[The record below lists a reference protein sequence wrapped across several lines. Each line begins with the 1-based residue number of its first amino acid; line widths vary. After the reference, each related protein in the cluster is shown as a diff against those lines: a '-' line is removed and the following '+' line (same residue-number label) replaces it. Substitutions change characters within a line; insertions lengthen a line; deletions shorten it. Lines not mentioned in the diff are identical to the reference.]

1 MIYLQLF
8 WTFFKIGL
16 FTIGGGQAM
25 IPMISQEVV
34 EKGWLTL
41 DEVQSFIAI
50 SGSTPGP
57 FAVNIATYTGV
68 SVLQSAGVGESIL
81 GAICATFGVVLPSL
95 VIITLIALAFSNFIK
110 KPAVQSVFVYVRST
124 VTGLLIAVFVGFVL
138 STLFARTRTIRC
150 DRHLPFRI
158 TFRAVAYQNQ
168 RKNSATYMVDNH
180 IRRDRHAVLRIYS
193 HLISAV
199 RNVKFSLKKHTFELF

>member
-25 IPMISQEVV
+25 IPMISQEAV

-50 SGSTPGP
+50 SESTPGP

-124 VTGLLIAVFVGFVL
+124 VTGLLIAVFAGFVL
-138 STLFARTRTIRC
+138 STLLGISSVLSHEPVQFDVIGTCLFALLFGLSLIRIKGKT
-150 DRHLPFRI
+150 LQPI
-158 TFRAVAYQNQ
+158 WL
-168 RKNSATYMVDNH
+168 
-180 IRRDRHAVLRIYS
+180 II
-193 HLISAV
+193 ISAV
-199 RNVKFSLKKHTFELF
+199 IGTLCYGFIPI

>member
-50 SGSTPGP
+50 SESTPGP

-110 KPAVQSVFVYVRST
+110 KPAVQSVFVFVRST

-138 STLFARTRTIRC
+138 STLLGISSVLSHEPVQFDVIGTCLFALLFGLSLIRIKGKTLQPIWLIIIAAVIGTLC
-150 DRHLPFRI
+150 YGFIPIRFLPC
-158 TFRAVAYQNQ
+158 
-168 RKNSATYMVDNH
+168 ATLN
-180 IRRDRHAVLRIYS
+180 
-193 HLISAV
+193 
-199 RNVKFSLKKHTFELF
+199 FP

>member
-41 DEVQSFIAI
+41 DEVQSCIAI
-50 SGSTPGP
+50 SESTPGP

-138 STLFARTRTIRC
+138 STLLGVSSVLSHKPVQFDVIGTCLFALLFGLSLIRIKGKT
-150 DRHLPFRI
+150 LQPI
-158 TFRAVAYQNQ
+158 WL
-168 RKNSATYMVDNH
+168 
-180 IRRDRHAVLRIYS
+180 II
-193 HLISAV
+193 ISAV
-199 RNVKFSLKKHTFELF
+199 IGTLCYGFIPI

>member
-50 SGSTPGP
+50 SESTPGP

-110 KPAVQSVFVYVRST
+110 KTAVQSVFVYVRST

-138 STLFARTRTIRC
+138 STLLGVSSVLSHEPVQFDVIGTCLFALLFGLSLIRIKGKT
-150 DRHLPFRI
+150 LQPI
-158 TFRAVAYQNQ
+158 WL
-168 RKNSATYMVDNH
+168 
-180 IRRDRHAVLRIYS
+180 II
-193 HLISAV
+193 ISAV
-199 RNVKFSLKKHTFELF
+199 IGTLCYGFIPI

>member
-41 DEVQSFIAI
+41 EEVQSFIAI
-50 SGSTPGP
+50 SESTPGP

-68 SVLQSAGVGESIL
+68 SVLQSAGVGESML

-95 VIITLIALAFSNFIK
+95 IIITLIALVFSNFIK

-124 VTGLLIAVFVGFVL
+124 VTGLLLAVFVGFVL
-138 STLFARTRTIRC
+138 STLFGI
-150 DRHLPFRI
+150 
-158 TFRAVAYQNQ
+158 
-168 RKNSATYMVDNH
+168 SS
-180 IRRDRHAVLRIYS
+180 VLS
-193 HLISAV
+193 HDTVQFDIIGTCLFVFLLGISLIKVRGKSLQPIWLIVISAAV
-199 RNVKFSLKKHTFELF
+199 GMLFYGFIPM

>member
-50 SGSTPGP
+50 SESTPGP

-138 STLFARTRTIRC
+138 STLLGVSSVLSHEPVQFDVIDTCLFALLFGLSLIRIKGKT
-150 DRHLPFRI
+150 LQPI
-158 TFRAVAYQNQ
+158 WL
-168 RKNSATYMVDNH
+168 
-180 IRRDRHAVLRIYS
+180 II
-193 HLISAV
+193 ISAV
-199 RNVKFSLKKHTFELF
+199 IGTLCYGFIPI

>member
-50 SGSTPGP
+50 SESTPGP

-110 KPAVQSVFVYVRST
+110 KPAVQSVFVFVRST

-138 STLFARTRTIRC
+138 STLLGISSVLSHEPVQFDVIGTCLFALLFGLSLIRIKGKT
-150 DRHLPFRI
+150 LQPI
-158 TFRAVAYQNQ
+158 WLIIIAAVIGTLCYGF
-168 RKNSATYMVDNH
+168 
-180 IRRDRHAVLRIYS
+180 IPI
-193 HLISAV
+193 
-199 RNVKFSLKKHTFELF
+199 

>member
-25 IPMISQEVV
+25 IPMIIQEVV

-50 SGSTPGP
+50 SESTPGP

-124 VTGLLIAVFVGFVL
+124 VTGLLIAVFAGFVL
-138 STLFARTRTIRC
+138 STLLGISSVLSHEPVQFDAIGTCLFALLFGLSLIRIKGKT
-150 DRHLPFRI
+150 LQPI
-158 TFRAVAYQNQ
+158 WL
-168 RKNSATYMVDNH
+168 
-180 IRRDRHAVLRIYS
+180 II
-193 HLISAV
+193 ISAV
-199 RNVKFSLKKHTFELF
+199 IGTLCYGFIPI

>member
-50 SGSTPGP
+50 SESTPGP

-81 GAICATFGVVLPSL
+81 GAICATLGVVLPSL

-138 STLFARTRTIRC
+138 STLLGISSVLSHEPVQFDAIGTCLFALLFGLSLIRIKGKT
-150 DRHLPFRI
+150 LQPI
-158 TFRAVAYQNQ
+158 WL
-168 RKNSATYMVDNH
+168 
-180 IRRDRHAVLRIYS
+180 II
-193 HLISAV
+193 ISAV
-199 RNVKFSLKKHTFELF
+199 IGTLCYGFIPI

>member
-50 SGSTPGP
+50 SESTPGP

-138 STLFARTRTIRC
+138 STLLGVSSVLSHEPIQFDVIGTCLFALLFGLSLIKIKGKS
-150 DRHLPFRI
+150 LQPI
-158 TFRAVAYQNQ
+158 WL
-168 RKNSATYMVDNH
+168 
-180 IRRDRHAVLRIYS
+180 II
-193 HLISAV
+193 ISAV
-199 RNVKFSLKKHTFELF
+199 IGTLCYGFIPL

>member
-34 EKGWLTL
+34 EKGWLTIE
-41 DEVQSFIAI
+41 EVQSFIAI
-50 SGSTPGP
+50 SESTPGP

-81 GAICATFGVVLPSL
+81 GAVCATFGVVLPSL
-95 VIITLIALAFSNFIK
+95 IIITLVAMAFSNLIK
-110 KPAVQSVFVYVRST
+110 KPAVHSVFSYVRST
-124 VTGLLIAVFVGFVL
+124 VTGLLVAVFVGFVL
-138 STLFARTRTIRC
+138 STLFGISSVLSH
-150 DRHLPFRI
+150 D
-158 TFRAVAYQNQ
+158 AVQFDLIGTCLFVFLFGISFVKIKGKTLQ
-168 RKNSATYMVDNH
+168 PILIIV
-180 IRRDRHAVLRIYS
+180 
-193 HLISAV
+193 ISAAIGMLCYG
-199 RNVKFSLKKHTFELF
+199 FISL

>member
-50 SGSTPGP
+50 SESTPGP

-138 STLFARTRTIRC
+138 STLFG
-150 DRHLPFRI
+150 
-158 TFRAVAYQNQ
+158 V
-168 RKNSATYMVDNH
+168 SS
-180 IRRDRHAVLRIYS
+180 VLS
-193 HLISAV
+193 HEPIQFDVIGTCLFALLFGLSLIKIKGKTLQPIWLIIISAV
-199 RNVKFSLKKHTFELF
+199 IGTLCYGFIPL

>member
-50 SGSTPGP
+50 SESTPGP

-81 GAICATFGVVLPSL
+81 GAICATLGVVLPSL

-138 STLFARTRTIRC
+138 STLLGVSSVLSHEPVQFDVIGTCLFALLFGLSLIRIKGKT
-150 DRHLPFRI
+150 LQPI
-158 TFRAVAYQNQ
+158 WL
-168 RKNSATYMVDNH
+168 
-180 IRRDRHAVLRIYS
+180 II
-193 HLISAV
+193 ISAV
-199 RNVKFSLKKHTFELF
+199 IGTLCYGFIPI

>member
-34 EKGWLTL
+34 EKGWLTPE
-41 DEVQSFIAI
+41 EVQSFIAI
-50 SGSTPGP
+50 SESTPGP

-68 SVLQSAGVGESIL
+68 SVLQSAGVGESML

-95 VIITLIALAFSNFIK
+95 IIITLIALVFSNFIK

-124 VTGLLIAVFVGFVL
+124 VTGLLLAVFVGFVL
-138 STLFARTRTIRC
+138 STLFGI
-150 DRHLPFRI
+150 
-158 TFRAVAYQNQ
+158 
-168 RKNSATYMVDNH
+168 SS
-180 IRRDRHAVLRIYS
+180 VLS
-193 HLISAV
+193 HYTVQFDIIGTCLFAFLLGISLIKVRGKSLQPIWLIVISAAV
-199 RNVKFSLKKHTFELF
+199 GMLCYGFIKP

>member
-50 SGSTPGP
+50 SESTPGP

-110 KPAVQSVFVYVRST
+110 KPAAQSVFVYVRST
-124 VTGLLIAVFVGFVL
+124 VTGLLIAVFAGFVL
-138 STLFARTRTIRC
+138 STLLGISSVLSHEPVQFDAIGTCLFALLFGLSLIRIKGKT
-150 DRHLPFRI
+150 LQPI
-158 TFRAVAYQNQ
+158 WL
-168 RKNSATYMVDNH
+168 
-180 IRRDRHAVLRIYS
+180 II
-193 HLISAV
+193 ISAV
-199 RNVKFSLKKHTFELF
+199 IGTLCYGFIPI

>member
-50 SGSTPGP
+50 SESTPGP

-81 GAICATFGVVLPSL
+81 GAICATLGVVLPSL

-124 VTGLLIAVFVGFVL
+124 VTGLLIAVFTGFVL
-138 STLFARTRTIRC
+138 STLLGISSVLSHEPVQFDVIGTCLFALLFGLSLIRIKGKT
-150 DRHLPFRI
+150 LQPI
-158 TFRAVAYQNQ
+158 WLIIIAAVIGTLCYGF
-168 RKNSATYMVDNH
+168 
-180 IRRDRHAVLRIYS
+180 IPI
-193 HLISAV
+193 
-199 RNVKFSLKKHTFELF
+199 

>member
-50 SGSTPGP
+50 SESTPGP

-138 STLFARTRTIRC
+138 STLLGVSSVLSHEPVQFDVIGTCLFALLFGLSLIRIKGKT
-150 DRHLPFRI
+150 LQPI
-158 TFRAVAYQNQ
+158 WLIIIAAVIGTLCYG
-168 RKNSATYMVDNH
+168 
-180 IRRDRHAVLRIYS
+180 
-193 HLISAV
+193 LIPI
-199 RNVKFSLKKHTFELF
+199 

>member
-50 SGSTPGP
+50 SESTPGP

-95 VIITLIALAFSNFIK
+95 VIITLIAFAFSNFIK

-138 STLFARTRTIRC
+138 STLLGVSSVLSHEPVQFDVIGTCLFALLFGLSLIRIKGKT
-150 DRHLPFRI
+150 LQPI
-158 TFRAVAYQNQ
+158 WLIIIAAVIGTLCYGF
-168 RKNSATYMVDNH
+168 
-180 IRRDRHAVLRIYS
+180 IPI
-193 HLISAV
+193 
-199 RNVKFSLKKHTFELF
+199 

>member
-50 SGSTPGP
+50 SESTPGP

-81 GAICATFGVVLPSL
+81 GAICATFGVVFPSL

-138 STLFARTRTIRC
+138 STLLGVSSVLSHEPVQFDVIGTCLFALLFGLSLIRIKGKT
-150 DRHLPFRI
+150 LQPI
-158 TFRAVAYQNQ
+158 WL
-168 RKNSATYMVDNH
+168 
-180 IRRDRHAVLRIYS
+180 II
-193 HLISAV
+193 ISAV
-199 RNVKFSLKKHTFELF
+199 IGTLCYGFIPI

>member
-50 SGSTPGP
+50 SESTPGP

-81 GAICATFGVVLPSL
+81 GAICATLGVVLPSL

-110 KPAVQSVFVYVRST
+110 KPAVQSVFLYVRST

-138 STLFARTRTIRC
+138 STLLGISSVLSHEPVQFDAIGTFLFALLFGLSLIRIKGKT
-150 DRHLPFRI
+150 LQPI
-158 TFRAVAYQNQ
+158 WLIIIAAVIGTLCYGF
-168 RKNSATYMVDNH
+168 
-180 IRRDRHAVLRIYS
+180 IPI
-193 HLISAV
+193 
-199 RNVKFSLKKHTFELF
+199 

>member
-34 EKGWLTL
+34 GKGWLTL

-50 SGSTPGP
+50 SESTPGP

-81 GAICATFGVVLPSL
+81 GAICATLGVVLPSL

-138 STLFARTRTIRC
+138 STLLGISSVLSHEPVQFDAIGTCLFALLFGLSLIRIKGKT
-150 DRHLPFRI
+150 LQPI
-158 TFRAVAYQNQ
+158 WLIIIAAVIGTLCYGF
-168 RKNSATYMVDNH
+168 
-180 IRRDRHAVLRIYS
+180 IPI
-193 HLISAV
+193 
-199 RNVKFSLKKHTFELF
+199 

>member
-50 SGSTPGP
+50 SESTPGP

-138 STLFARTRTIRC
+138 STLLGVSSVLSHEPIQFDVIGTCLFALLFGLSLIKIKSKTMQPIW
-150 DRHLPFRI
+150 LI
-158 TFRAVAYQNQ
+158 
-168 RKNSATYMVDNH
+168 
-180 IRRDRHAVLRIYS
+180 I
-193 HLISAV
+193 ISAV
-199 RNVKFSLKKHTFELF
+199 IGTLCYGFIPL

>member
-8 WTFFKIGL
+8 WTFFKIGI

-41 DEVQSFIAI
+41 DEAQSFIAI
-50 SGSTPGP
+50 SESTPGP

-138 STLFARTRTIRC
+138 STLLGISSVLSHEPVQFDVIGTCLFALLFGLSLIKIKGKS
-150 DRHLPFRI
+150 LQPI
-158 TFRAVAYQNQ
+158 WL
-168 RKNSATYMVDNH
+168 
-180 IRRDRHAVLRIYS
+180 II
-193 HLISAV
+193 ISAV
-199 RNVKFSLKKHTFELF
+199 IGTLCYGFIPI

>member
-50 SGSTPGP
+50 SESTPGP

-95 VIITLIALAFSNFIK
+95 VIIILIALAFSNFIK

-138 STLFARTRTIRC
+138 STLLGVSSVLSHEPVQFDVIGTCLFALLFGLSLIRIKGKT
-150 DRHLPFRI
+150 LQPI
-158 TFRAVAYQNQ
+158 WLIIIAAVIGTLCYGF
-168 RKNSATYMVDNH
+168 
-180 IRRDRHAVLRIYS
+180 IPI
-193 HLISAV
+193 
-199 RNVKFSLKKHTFELF
+199 

>member
-50 SGSTPGP
+50 SESTPGP

-138 STLFARTRTIRC
+138 STLLGVSSVLSHEPVQFDVIGTCLFALLFGLSFIKIKGKTLQPIW
-150 DRHLPFRI
+150 LI
-158 TFRAVAYQNQ
+158 IIAAVIGTLCYGF
-168 RKNSATYMVDNH
+168 
-180 IRRDRHAVLRIYS
+180 IPL
-193 HLISAV
+193 
-199 RNVKFSLKKHTFELF
+199 

>member
-50 SGSTPGP
+50 SESTPGP

-81 GAICATFGVVLPSL
+81 GAICATLGVVLPSL

-124 VTGLLIAVFVGFVL
+124 VTGLLIAVFAGFVL
-138 STLFARTRTIRC
+138 STLLGVSSVLSHEPVQFDVIGTCLFALLFGLSLIRIKGKT
-150 DRHLPFRI
+150 LQPI
-158 TFRAVAYQNQ
+158 WLIIIAAVIGTLCYGF
-168 RKNSATYMVDNH
+168 
-180 IRRDRHAVLRIYS
+180 IPI
-193 HLISAV
+193 
-199 RNVKFSLKKHTFELF
+199 

>member
-34 EKGWLTL
+34 EKGWLTIE
-41 DEVQSFIAI
+41 EVQSFIAI
-50 SGSTPGP
+50 SESTPGP

-95 VIITLIALAFSNFIK
+95 VIITLIAMAFSNFIK
-110 KPAVQSVFVYVRST
+110 KPAVQGVFSYVRST
-124 VTGLLIAVFVGFVL
+124 VTGLLLAVLVGFVL
-138 STLFARTRTIRC
+138 STLFGI
-150 DRHLPFRI
+150 
-158 TFRAVAYQNQ
+158 
-168 RKNSATYMVDNH
+168 SS
-180 IRRDRHAVLRIYS
+180 VLS
-193 HLISAV
+193 HEPIQFDV
-199 RNVKFSLKKHTFELF
+199 IGTCLFVS

>member
-50 SGSTPGP
+50 SESTPGP

-138 STLFARTRTIRC
+138 STLLGVSSVLSHEPIQFDVIGTCLFALLFGLSLIKIKGKTMQPIW
-150 DRHLPFRI
+150 LI
-158 TFRAVAYQNQ
+158 
-168 RKNSATYMVDNH
+168 
-180 IRRDRHAVLRIYS
+180 I
-193 HLISAV
+193 ISAV
-199 RNVKFSLKKHTFELF
+199 IGTLCYGFIPL

>member
-50 SGSTPGP
+50 SESTPGP

-95 VIITLIALAFSNFIK
+95 IIITLIALAFSNFIK

-138 STLFARTRTIRC
+138 STLLGVSSVLSHEPVQFDVIGTCLFALLFGLSLIRIKGKT
-150 DRHLPFRI
+150 LQPI
-158 TFRAVAYQNQ
+158 WLIIIAAVIGTLCYGF
-168 RKNSATYMVDNH
+168 
-180 IRRDRHAVLRIYS
+180 IPI
-193 HLISAV
+193 
-199 RNVKFSLKKHTFELF
+199 

>member
-50 SGSTPGP
+50 SESTPGP

-68 SVLQSAGVGESIL
+68 SVLQSAGVGESML

-124 VTGLLIAVFVGFVL
+124 VTGLLIAVFAGFVL
-138 STLFARTRTIRC
+138 STLLGISSVLSHEPVQFDAIGTCLFALLFGLSLIR
-150 DRHLPFRI
+150 I
-158 TFRAVAYQNQ
+158 KGKT
-168 RKNSATYMVDNH
+168 
-180 IRRDRHAVLRIYS
+180 LRPIW
-193 HLISAV
+193 LIIISAV
-199 RNVKFSLKKHTFELF
+199 IGTLCYGFIPI